1 MDREELAAW
10 LRLTVTAGVGNGA
23 ARRLL
28 ACFGMPQAIFA
39 QSAAALQQCVSD
51 AQARALCA
59 VPPTWQALLG
69 KTERRLR
76 KKPGRGLPGADPQ
89 RRAHAI
95 VTLGDSRY
103 PQTLLETPDPP
114 LLLYLMGPAHLLAQQ
129 AFPAGPC
136 LAVVG
141 SRNPSAQGAENARQF
156 SRALHGAGLSIVSGL
171 ALGIDAAAHE
181 GALDAALTGAG
192 VAATLAVVGTGLDQ
206 VYPRKN
212 IDLARRIAAS
222 GLLISEYPL
231 GTPPLAA
238 HFPKRNRIIAGLSQG
253 CLVVEAALASGSL
266 ITARLSAEQ
275 GREVFA

>member
-59 VPPTWQALLG
+59 VPPIWQALLE
-69 KTERRLR
+69 KTEGWLS
-76 KKPGRGLPGADPQ
+76 GADPQ
-89 RRAHAI
+89 GPARPSPQGRGHAI
-95 VTLGDSRY
+95 RALGNGRSPR
-103 PQTLLETPDPP
+103 TLLETPAPP

-141 SRNPSAQGAENARQF
+141 SRNPSAQGAEN
-156 SRALHGAGLSIVSGL
+156 
-171 ALGIDAAAHE
+171 
-181 GALDAALTGAG
+181 
-192 VAATLAVVGTGLDQ
+192 
-206 VYPRKN
+206 
-212 IDLARRIAAS
+212 
-222 GLLISEYPL
+222 
-231 GTPPLAA
+231 
-238 HFPKRNRIIAGLSQG
+238 
-253 CLVVEAALASGSL
+253 
-266 ITARLSAEQ
+266 
-275 GREVFA
+275 

>member
-59 VPPTWQALLG
+59 VPPIWQALLE
-69 KTERRLR
+69 KTERWLS
-76 KKPGRGLPGADPQ
+76 GADPQ
-89 RRAHAI
+89 GPAHAI

-156 SRALHGAGLSIVSGL
+156 ARALHGAGLSIVSGL

-181 GALDAALTGAG
+181 GALDAA
-192 VAATLAVVGTGLDQ
+192 
-206 VYPRKN
+206 
-212 IDLARRIAAS
+212 
-222 GLLISEYPL
+222 
-231 GTPPLAA
+231 
-238 HFPKRNRIIAGLSQG
+238 
-253 CLVVEAALASGSL
+253 
-266 ITARLSAEQ
+266 
-275 GREVFA
+275 

>member
-59 VPPTWQALLG
+59 VPPTWQPLL
-69 KTERRLR
+69 KT
-76 KKPGRGLPGADPQ
+76 PA
-89 RRAHAI
+89 
-95 VTLGDSRY
+95 
-103 PQTLLETPDPP
+103 PP

-141 SRNPSAQGAENARQF
+141 SRNPSAQGTENARQ
-156 SRALHGAGLSIVSGL
+156 
-171 ALGIDAAAHE
+171 
-181 GALDAALTGAG
+181 
-192 VAATLAVVGTGLDQ
+192 
-206 VYPRKN
+206 
-212 IDLARRIAAS
+212 
-222 GLLISEYPL
+222 
-231 GTPPLAA
+231 
-238 HFPKRNRIIAGLSQG
+238 
-253 CLVVEAALASGSL
+253 
-266 ITARLSAEQ
+266 
-275 GREVFA
+275 